1 MRTAAERLPVLD
13 GLRAISIL
21 LVLACHM
28 LPLGPKSFQLN
39 ETAGAMG
46 MSLFFAL
53 SGFLITSGLRRNL
66 SIYEFMLRRLSKIIP
81 LAYGYTVLVFIF
93 MTFDPLSLFWTD
105 VFVANYVHAYLNSY
119 NSHFWSL
126 CVEVQFYF
134 AIATAVVLT
143 GRKGLMLVWPVCIAI
158 TAIRISQHS
167 YINIETHLRADE
179 ILAGACL
186 ATIFHVSWIGRMRF
200 AAVLFCGAAA
210 LWFLS
215 ASPFTGWLQY
225 TRPYATAFL
234 LAAALCLP
242 NTRPSQVL
250 SSGPLRYIATISYAL
265 YVVHPLTIHG
275 WWNDGGPL
283 VRYLLKRP
291 ISFAMTFATAH
302 FATFYWEQTWIRAA
316 RQMIQKRRDMLL
328 GRGTRPTPL
337 PI

>member
-1 MRTAAERLPVLD
+1 MSIAAERLPVLD

-28 LPLGPKSFQLN
+28 LPIGPKSFELN

-53 SGFLITSGLRRNL
+53 SGFLITSGLKQNL
-66 SIYEFMLRRLSKIIP
+66 STYEFMLRRLSKIIP

-93 MTFDPLSLFWTD
+93 LTLDPGALFWTD
-105 VFVANYVHAYLNSY
+105 VFVVNYVHQYLNSY

-134 AIATAVVLT
+134 AIAAAVLLA
-143 GRKGLMLVWPVCIAI
+143 GRKGLMGVWPVCIAI
-158 TAIRISQHS
+158 TAIRIGQHT

-186 ATIFHVSWIGRMRF
+186 ATIFNVSWIGRVRF
-200 AAVLFCGAAA
+200 VVVFFCGAAA

-215 ASPFTGWLQY
+215 ANPFTGWLQY
-225 TRPYATAFL
+225 LRPYATALL

-242 NTRPSQVL
+242 DRRLSQFL
-250 SSGPLRYIATISYAL
+250 SSGPLRYVATISYAL
-265 YVVHPLTIHG
+265 YIIHPLTIHG
-275 WWNDGGPL
+275 WWNDGSAF

-302 FATFYWEQTWIRAA
+302 FATFYWEQTWTRAA
-316 RQMIQKRRDMLL
+316 RQIIRKRRDALL
-328 GRGTRPTPL
+328 GRVTRPTPL
-337 PI
+337 AT